1 MVDSFWD
8 SLYNPVY
15 GQRLLQSL
23 PSKLQKDKHDFVE
36 KDVTS
41 SNDKTYLHD
50 SICTKH
56 SVHQIRTLTTARGGF

>member
-1 MVDSFWD
+1 MV
-8 SLYNPVY
+8 
-15 GQRLLQSL
+15 GTLLL
-23 PSKLQKDKHDFVE
+23 LQKDKHDFVE

-56 SVHQIRTLTTARGGF
+56 SVHQIRTITTARGGF

>member
-1 MVDSFWD
+1 MLASMMM
-8 SLYNPVY
+8 
-15 GQRLLQSL
+15 GTLLL
-23 PSKLQKDKHDFVE
+23 LQKDKHDFVD

-41 SNDKTYLHD
+41 LNDKTYLHD